1 MLPHDNNPLP
11 PRTDKRPKRY
21 ARHLG
26 EERKLKNRA
35 KRPHTSFFR
44 MVPRVGR
51 FWAGRRG
58 SGGVEFCSV
67 FVRIRFGKTPNRT
80 IEKPAEPN
88 FLPNR
93 TAKKNAEP
101 NRRRTEQKGLK
112 KPPNRTEPKVR
123 STSSGGYLKG
133 PVLEAGPR
141 KRPPRNQ
148 KLAKKRQF

>member
-1 MLPHDNNPLP
+1 MLPHDNNTLP

-26 EERKLKNRA
+26 EKRKLINWA

-93 TAKKNAEP
+93 TWKKTTEP
-101 NRRRTEQKGLK
+101 NCPRTEQKWPK
-112 KPPNRTEPKVR
+112 KRRTEPNLKVR
-123 STSSGGYLKG
+123 STTSKE
-133 PVLEAGPR
+133 PVQ
-141 KRPPRNQ
+141 KRS
-148 KLAKKRQF
+148 LGVIIFYSVLI